1 MKNKMNMKIMV
12 KLIFASLLL
21 LAVIA
26 VICFPL
32 FVLWMGIFA
41 PLSFW
46 GHVAVTALGLL
57 LCRLVKPVSI
67 LTGNDYQLF

>member
-1 MKNKMNMKIMV
+1 MV

-21 LAVIA
+21 LATLA
-26 VICFPL
+26 VICSPL
-32 FVLWMGIFA
+32 FVLWMGIFT

-46 GHVAVTALGLL
+46 GHIAVTALGLF

>member
-1 MKNKMNMKIMV
+1 MKIMV
-12 KLIFASLLL
+12 NLFFATLLL
-21 LAVIA
+21 LATIA

-46 GHVAVTALGLL
+46 GHVAVTALGLF
-57 LCRLVKPVSI
+57 LCYLVKPVSI

>member
-1 MKNKMNMKIMV
+1 MNMMIMV

-21 LAVIA
+21 LATLA
-26 VICFPL
+26 VICSPL
-32 FVLWMGIFA
+32 FVLWMGIFT

-46 GHVAVTALGLL
+46 GHIAVTALGLF

>member
-12 KLIFASLLL
+12 KLIFATVLL
-21 LAVIA
+21 LAAIA

-46 GHVAVTALGLL
+46 GHVVVTALGLI

-67 LTGNDYQLF
+67 LTSNDYQLF

>member
-1 MKNKMNMKIMV
+1 MMIMV

-21 LAVIA
+21 LATLA
-26 VICFPL
+26 VICSPL
-32 FVLWMGIFA
+32 FVLWMGIFT

-46 GHVAVTALGLL
+46 GHIAVTALGLF

>member
-1 MKNKMNMKIMV
+1 MKIMV
-12 KLIFASLLL
+12 KLVFAFLLFL
-21 LAVIA
+21 STLA

-46 GHVAVTALGLL
+46 GHVAVTALGLF
-57 LCRLVKPVSI
+57 LCYLVKPVSI

>member
-21 LAVIA
+21 LATLA
-26 VICFPL
+26 VICSPL

-46 GHVAVTALGLL
+46 GHVAVAAIGLF

>member
-21 LAVIA
+21 LATLA
-26 VICFPL
+26 VICSPM

-46 GHVAVTALGLL
+46 GHVAVTALGLF
-57 LCRLVKPVSI
+57 LCYLVKPVSI